1 MWTKEESFQLF
12 KKFAEEGEVAAQS
25 CLGLFYSYGEG
36 VEQDWDEA
44 IKWFEKAAKQGDA
57 EAQYQLGEFYFD
69 VFDSL
74 KKPKT
79 NRTAVKWFRKAA
91 EQGHK
96 YAQEMLGDAYY
107 WGKGVKQNY
116 KESFVWYMKAAKQGV
131 VSAMKQVGDMYY
143 GYSDKGILERS
154 IQ

>member
-12 KKFAEEGEVAAQS
+12 KKLAEEGEVAAQS

-107 WGKGVKQNY
+107 WGKGVKANREEANARI
-116 KESFVWYMKAAKQGV
+116 KKAA
-131 VSAMKQVGDMYY
+131 SVGF
-143 GYSDKGILERS
+143 KEAKEKLAELLANP
-154 IQ
+154 